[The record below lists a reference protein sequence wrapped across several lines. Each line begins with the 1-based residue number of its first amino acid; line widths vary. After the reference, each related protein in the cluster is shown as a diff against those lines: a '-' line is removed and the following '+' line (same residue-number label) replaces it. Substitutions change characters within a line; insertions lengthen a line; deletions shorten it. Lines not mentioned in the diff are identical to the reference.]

1 MLTTPG
7 IHSCAHMDSTGFLSP
22 HASFSHVLSQIT
34 PLFLKP
40 CEDTAVFLITNV
52 PGLFHRQRKKS
63 QKTTFAYSSKLPL
76 DRGVTEIQDEK
87 EL

>member
-22 HASFSHVLSQIT
+22 HASFSRVLSQIA

-52 PGLFHRQRKKS
+52 QGLFHRQRKKS
-63 QKTTFAYSSKLPL
+63 QKTTFADSSKLPL

-87 EL
+87 GL